1 LLAFSIHFQQ
11 DVPMSESVLY
21 DVSNR
26 IALITLNRP
35 EAMNAVNA
43 DLATA
48 LGEAL
53 DRADNDPDARVI
65 VVTGSGRAFCAGADL
80 KAIAKGEDISVRGN
94 PQWGFGGYAEH
105 WINKPVIAAVNGFA
119 MGGGTELALACDL
132 IVASTEAT
140 FGLPE
145 VKRGLVAAA
154 GGLIR
159 IQRQIPMKKALEMS
173 LTGASLSPQTAME
186 WGLVNRVVAPEQ
198 LIEEALALANEIA
211 DNAPNAVRM
220 TKRLLHEASGANSD
234 WDPEWGTG
242 SAWELNNQRTM
253 EVFAH
258 PNAIEGAMSFAEK
271 REPKWTD

>member
-1 LLAFSIHFQQ
+1 MN
-11 DVPMSESVLY
+11 DSVRY
-21 DVSNR
+21 DVADH

-53 DRADNDPDARVI
+53 DQADQDPQVRVI
-65 VVTGSGRAFCAGADL
+65 VVTGAGKAFCAGADL
-80 KAIAKGEDISVRGN
+80 KAISRGEDISVRGN

-132 IVASTEAT
+132 VVASTQAR

-145 VKRGLVAAA
+145 VKRGLIAAA

-159 IQRQIPMKKALEMS
+159 IQHQIPMKRALELA
-173 LTGASLSPQTAME
+173 LTGATLSPETALE
-186 WGLVNRVVAPEQ
+186 WGLVNRVVEPEQ
-198 LIEEALALANEIA
+198 LIDEARALAAEIA
-211 DNAPNAVRM
+211 ANAPTAVRM
-220 TKRLLHEASGANSD
+220 TKRLLHEAAASGSD
-234 WDPEWGTG
+234 WDPEWGRE
-242 SAWELNNQRTM
+242 SAWQLNNERTM
-253 EVFAH
+253 EVFGH
-258 PNAIEGAMSFAEK
+258 PDAIEGPMAFAQK
-271 REPKWTD
+271 REPRWSD

>member
-1 LLAFSIHFQQ
+1 
-11 DVPMSESVLY
+11 MSESVLY
-21 DVSNR
+21 DVSNH

-53 DRADNDPDARVI
+53 ERADQDPDVRVI

-80 KAIAKGEDISVRGN
+80 KAISKGEDISVRGN

-132 IVASTEAT
+132 IVASSEAT

-159 IQRQIPMKKALEMS
+159 IQRQIPMKLALELS
-173 LTGASLSPQTAME
+173 LTGASLSPQTARE
-186 WGLVNRVVAPEQ
+186 WGLVNRVVAPED
-198 LIEEALALANEIA
+198 LIDEAMSLAAEIA
-211 DNAPNAVRM
+211 NNAPNAVRM

-242 SAWELNNQRTM
+242 SAWELNNERTM

-271 REPKWTD
+271 REPRWVD

>member
-1 LLAFSIHFQQ
+1 MTE
-11 DVPMSESVLY
+11 PVLY
-21 DVSNR
+21 DVSDH

-53 DRADNDPDARVI
+53 DRADHDPEVRVI
-65 VVTGSGRAFCAGADL
+65 IVTGTGKAFCAGADL

-105 WINKPVIAAVNGFA
+105 WITKPVIAAVNGFA

-132 IVASTEAT
+132 IVASSEAK

-145 VKRGLVAAA
+145 VKRGLIAAA

-159 IQRQIPMKKALEMS
+159 IQRQIPMKRALELA
-173 LTGASLSPQTAME
+173 LTGATLDPQTAFD
-186 WGLVNRVVAPEQ
+186 WGLVNQVVPADQ
-198 LIEEALALANEIA
+198 LIVEARALAAQIA
-211 DNAPNAVRM
+211 ANAPTAVRM

-234 WDPEWGTG
+234 WDAEWGAG
-242 SAWELNNQRTM
+242 DAWKLNNDRTM
-253 EVFAH
+253 EVFGH
-258 PNAIEGAMSFAEK
+258 PDAIEEPIAFAEK
-271 REPKWTD
+271 REPRWAD

>member
-1 LLAFSIHFQQ
+1 
-11 DVPMSESVLY
+11 MSEPVLY
-21 DVSNR
+21 DVADH

-35 EAMNAVNA
+35 EAMNAVDA

-53 DRADNDPDARVI
+53 ERADQDPQVRVLI
-65 VVTGSGRAFCAGADL
+65 VTGTGKAFCAGADL
-80 KAIAKGEDISVRGN
+80 KAISRGEDISVRGN

-132 IVASTEAT
+132 IVASSAAR

-145 VKRGLVAAA
+145 VKRGLIAAA

-159 IQRQIPMKKALEMS
+159 IQRQIPMKRALELA
-173 LTGASLSPQTAME
+173 LTGAELSPQTALD
-186 WGLVNRVVAPEQ
+186 WGLVNRVVAPEE
-198 LIEEALALANEIA
+198 LMDSARALAAEIA
-211 DNAPNAVRM
+211 NNAPTAVRM

-234 WDPEWGTG
+234 WDPNWGTG
-242 SAWELNNQRTM
+242 SAWELNNTRTM

-258 PNAIEGAMSFAEK
+258 PDAIEGPIAFAEK
-271 REPKWTD
+271 REPRWSD